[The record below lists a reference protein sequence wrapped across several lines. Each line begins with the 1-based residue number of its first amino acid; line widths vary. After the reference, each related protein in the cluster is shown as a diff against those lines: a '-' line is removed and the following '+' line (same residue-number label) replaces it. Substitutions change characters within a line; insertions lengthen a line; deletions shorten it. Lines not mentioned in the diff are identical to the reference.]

1 MNEMMMV
8 MMMMMMMKQISQ
20 QQNFVLGS
28 AFGVYTKLGNFCGLW
43 IL

>member
-1 MNEMMMV
+1 MNEMMV
-8 MMMMMMMKQISQ
+8 MMMMMMKQISQ

-28 AFGVYTKLGNFCGLW
+28 ASGVYTKLGNFCGLW